1 MFEFDFKSPTRKAKL
16 FLGCVAVAGL
26 LIGNPFT
33 IIASV
38 VCGAGIATLSE

>member
-1 MFEFDFKSPTRKAKL
+1 MSAFDSKSPTRKASL

-33 IIASV
+33 IIVSV
-38 VCGAGIATLSE
+38 VCGAGIATLAD

>member
-1 MFEFDFKSPTRKAKL
+1 MSAFDSKSPTSKASL

-33 IIASV
+33 IIVSV
-38 VCGAGIATLSE
+38 VCGAGIATLAD